1 MIAELPAGF
10 DWPAGWIDPSWPLG
24 LISAVLAAL
33 LLWPVGARLGLSPA
47 SRATA
52 AACYAT
58 ASVLLEVY
66 DPAGTDGRAT
76 MLLAGA
82 AWLAVGSRLRNAF
95 ALLLTAAAVA
105 LAPVTAVGF
114 LVLLGAMAV
123 GGALATRLRVG
134 LRWVLAGGAWAAA
147 VAGAGGLLRPGLAPA
162 LPPEVLGVL
171 SLWTLLVVALLW
183 RRMRWLRPLGVALLG
198 VLACCWLPGPDADA
212 VVVLA
217 AVGGLLTALL
227 AEEYPGLL
235 VRRGVAVCLTG
246 LGLAAALLVPGDTR
260 RPVGP
265 PAAVAAALAAPP
277 AAAPDA
283 PPAGPPVGPVVPVRP
298 VAITIPTLG
307 VAGPLENLTAD
318 PVTGELAAPDD
329 PSRAGWYAAG
339 VVPGDAGPAVVGGHV
354 DSRSGPG
361 VFFGLRELR
370 PGDRIE
376 ITRSDGRSVR
386 FAVTAVAAYPK
397 TDFPTAAVYGP
408 APGPELRLV
417 TCGGQFDRSERSYR
431 DNIVV
436 DAVLM
441 TI

>member
-1 MIAELPAGF
+1 VIAELPAGF
-10 DWPAGWIDPSWPLG
+10 DWPPGWVDPSWPLG

-33 LLWPVGARLGLSPA
+33 LLWPIGARLGLSPA
-47 SRATA
+47 CRATA

-76 MLLAGA
+76 MLLAAA

-123 GGALATRLRVG
+123 CGALATRLRVRM
-134 LRWVLAGGAWAAA
+134 RWVLAGGAWAAA
-147 VAGAGGLLRPGLAPA
+147 VAVAAGLLRPGLAPA

-171 SLWTLLVVALLW
+171 SLWTLLVVTLLW
-183 RRMRWLRPLGVALLG
+183 QRMRWLRPLGVALLG

-265 PAAVAAALAAPP
+265 PAPAAAAVAAPLAPQVADPV
-277 AAAPDA
+277 
-283 PPAGPPVGPVVPVRP
+283 GEPVGPVVPVRP

-318 PVTGELAAPDD
+318 PVTGELAAPAD

-376 ITRSDGRSVR
+376 IIRSDGRAVR

-397 TDFPTAAVYGP
+397 TEFPTAAVYGP

-441 TI
+441 TM